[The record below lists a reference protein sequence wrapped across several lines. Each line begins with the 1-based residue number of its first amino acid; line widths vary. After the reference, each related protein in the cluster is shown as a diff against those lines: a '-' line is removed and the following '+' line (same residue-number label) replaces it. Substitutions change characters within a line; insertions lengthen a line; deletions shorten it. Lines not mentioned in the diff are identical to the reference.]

1 MSKESSSMTD
11 DPEFALRYWPVRD
24 AILAL
29 SAHYKRRPGAVD
41 PAILVTVPEADRR
54 AVVQLLDG
62 FDVKVLA
69 TGSPHMIGLR
79 VEAVVM
85 VGDRAPQDVDDAA
98 SRRRTNGPLLLFP

>member
-1 MSKESSSMTD
+1 MKTID

-24 AILAL
+24 TILAL

-41 PAILVTVPEADRR
+41 PAILVMVPWDDQR

-62 FDVKVLA
+62 FDVKVLS
-69 TGSPHMIGLR
+69 TGSPRMMGMR

-85 VGDRAPQDVDDAA
+85 VGDHTPQDVNNVA
-98 SRRRTNGPLLLFP
+98 SRRRSNGPLLLFP